1 MNDRKQ
7 LQQAFAL
14 VLVMVLLAGCGRSPA
29 EPTAT
34 RTPVPPTAAP
44 APVPPTSTPTP
55 TQTPMPISHV
65 YAFGDSYSDNGNFKQ
80 LAPSASWDVWWE
92 GRISNGPI
100 AVEVFANRLNVE
112 LADYAVAGAKSDT
125 SNVSPFPNTGALGQ
139 VEKFK
144 TELNGHSADPN
155 ALYFVM
161 IGANDYLEKVS
172 DDLPSDNST
181 LTDHTVDNIVTLI
194 TQLAQLGAKRFL
206 VVNSIDIAIMPL
218 VITEGRSDHAAEFQ
232 TLMNSKLPSRLD
244 ELEAQLEIEITSFD
258 HVALS
263 SKVRENPS
271 DYGLSNLTDA
281 CQPVFFGV
289 KSACASPDQYYFWD
303 EVHPTRRVHQI
314 FGEAWAALF
323 GK

>member
-1 MNDRKQ
+1 M
-7 LQQAFAL
+7 
-14 VLVMVLLAGCGRSPA
+14 
-29 EPTAT
+29 
-34 RTPVPPTAAP
+34 
-44 APVPPTSTPTP
+44 
-55 TQTPMPISHV
+55 
-65 YAFGDSYSDNGNFKQ
+65 YAFGDSYSDNGNAKQ
-80 LAPSASWDVWWE
+80 LAPSWPWHAYWE
-92 GRISNGPI
+92 GRPSNGPV
-100 AVEVFANRLNVE
+100 AVEVLASRLNVE
-112 LADYAVAGAKSDT
+112 LTDYAVAGAKSDT
-125 SNVSPFPNTGALGQ
+125 SNVNPSLTNTGALAQ

-144 TELNGHSADPN
+144 TELDGQGADPN
-155 ALYFVM
+155 ALYFVLV
-161 IGANDYLEKVS
+161 GTNDFNEGLDGV
-172 DDLPSDNST
+172 PSDNPT
-181 LTDHTVDNIVTLI
+181 LTDHTVDNIATLI

-206 VVNSIDIAIMPL
+206 VVNSTDIAVEPY
-218 VITEGRSDHAAEFQ
+218 VITMGRSDQAAEFVA
-232 TLMNSKLPSRLD
+232 LMNSKLPSRLD

-303 EVHPTRRVHQI
+303 EAHPTRRVHQI

>member
-7 LQQAFAL
+7 LQQVFAL
-14 VLVMVLLAGCGRSPA
+14 ALVMVLLAGCGGAPA

-34 RTPVPPTAAP
+34 PTPV
-44 APVPPTSTPTP
+44 
-55 TQTPMPISHV
+55 PISHV
-65 YAFGDSYSDNGNFKQ
+65 YAFGDSYSDNGNMKQ
-80 LAPSASWDVWWE
+80 LAPAALPWDAWWE
-92 GRISNGPI
+92 GRISNGPT
-100 AVEVFANRLNVE
+100 AVEVLANRLNVE
-112 LADYAVAGAKSDT
+112 LTDYAVAGAKSDT
-125 SNVSPFPNTGALGQ
+125 SNVDSLFPNTGTLGQ

-161 IGANDYLEKVS
+161 IGANDYLEV
-172 DDLPSDNST
+172 LNVVPSDNPT
-181 LTDHTVDNIVTLI
+181 LTDHTVDNIATLI

-206 VVNSIDIAIMPL
+206 VVNSIDIAVMPY
-218 VITEGRSDHAAEFQ
+218 VITNGRSDQAAEFQ
-232 TLMNSKLPSRLD
+232 TLMNSKLSSRLD
-244 ELEAQLEIEITSFD
+244 ELKAQLKIEITLFD
-258 HVALS
+258 YVTLS
-263 SKVRENPS
+263 TKIRENPS

-281 CQPVFFGV
+281 CQPIFFGV